1 MTMPTATILVVDD
14 NQDIRIM
21 LKVRLERQGH
31 AVHTVADGRLA
42 LEWLAQHSADL
53 ILLDIMMPEMNGFEV
68 LQHLKADD
76 RLRHIPVIV
85 LSAMDDI
92 DSVVRCI
99 QLGAEDHLSKPF
111 NRVLLKARIEASLQ
125 KKRFRDQEQAY
136 LSQIQAEREKS
147 ERLLLNILPAPI
159 AERLKGGEQPIA
171 DYFDEVTILFA
182 DMVGFTE
189 IAGRTPPTELVNM
202 LSRVFST
209 FDLLVEKYG
218 LEKIKTIGDAYMAA
232 GGLPTPR
239 PDHAEAI
246 ADLALDMQAAVAAM
260 RDDFIPPLR
269 IRIGI
274 HSGPVV
280 AGVIGDKKFAYDLW
294 GDTVNVASRMESQGD
309 PQSIQLSEATVRL
322 LGPRYLLQEKGVVSI
337 KGKGEMTT
345 YFLKGKRNAGA
356 GKTGPPPP
364 DFR

>member
-1 MTMPTATILVVDD
+1 MTLPATTVLVVDD
-14 NQDIRIM
+14 NEDIRTM

-31 AVHTVADGRLA
+31 TVRTAANGRLA
-42 LEWLAQHSADL
+42 LESLAQQSADL

-68 LQHLKADD
+68 LQRLKADD

-92 DSVVRCI
+92 DSVVKCI

-147 ERLLLNILPAPI
+147 ERLLLNILPAPV
-159 AERLKGGEQPIA
+159 AERLKGGEQTIA

-189 IAGRTPPTELVNM
+189 IAGHIPPPELVNM
-202 LSRVFST
+202 LSRIFST
-209 FDLLVEKYG
+209 FDSLVEKHG

-246 ADLALDMQAAVAAM
+246 ADLALDMQAAVATM
-260 RDDFIPPLR
+260 RDDLAHPLR

-280 AGVIGDKKFAYDLW
+280 AGVIGTKKFAYDLW
-294 GDTVNVASRMESQGD
+294 GDTVNVASRMESQGN
-309 PQSIQLSEATVRL
+309 PQSIQLSEATARL
-322 LGPRYLLQEKGVVSI
+322 LGAPYLLQEKGVVPI
-337 KGKGEMTT
+337 KGKGEMVT
-345 YFLKGKRNAGA
+345 YLLA
-356 GKTGPPPP
+356 GKES
-364 DFR
+364 